1 VSWKK
6 GPERWLKHSYKVFY
20 VILMLNY
27 VILPLLN
34 LLFFIIFTIIIGV
47 INNKNNENP
56 NPYKTPFG
64 SYIIFAAII

>member
-20 VILMLNY
+20 VILMLTY

-47 INNKNNENP
+47 SGGKDNENSI
-56 NPYKTPFG
+56 KTPFG